1 MERVPLSYTVT
12 SAPLLRM
19 IAMEAFF
26 CNAIRACTAVE
37 SHGLMNFSD

>member
-12 SAPLLRM
+12 SAPLLRI

-26 CNAIRACTAVE
+26 AMRF
-37 SHGLMNFSD
+37 GLVPLWKAMV